1 MIRGL
6 VRLILVVIVIVAVG
20 AFFFGYRWADDG
32 SVAVDRPVGTTGPA
46 PDVDIDT
53 ERARE
58 AGAEVGERVAVG
70 AETAG
75 RAVADASLT
84 SKIKAKMALDD
95 RVSAASID
103 VDTAGSVVTLS
114 GRVASQDERTR
125 ALQLAKDTDGVTSVV
140 DRLTVAA
147 R

>member
-6 VRLILVVIVIVAVG
+6 FRLILVVVVIVAVG
-20 AFFFGYRWADDG
+20 AFFFGYRWADGDLDI
-32 SVAVDRPVGTTGPA
+32 DRPVGTTGA
-46 PDVDIDT
+46 PDIDIDT

-58 AGAEVGERVAVG
+58 TGAEVGERVATG
-70 AETAG
+70 AETAQ

-95 RVSAASID
+95 RVRAATID

-114 GRVASQDERTR
+114 GRVASDDERTR
-125 ALQLAKDTDGVTSVV
+125 ALQLAKETDGVTSVV

>member
-6 VRLILVVIVIVAVG
+6 FRLILVVIVIVAVG
-20 AFFFGYRWADDG
+20 AFFFGYRWADGDG
-32 SVAVDRPVGTTGPA
+32 VDIDRPVGTTG

-58 AGAEVGERVAVG
+58 AGADVGERVAVG

-95 RVSAASID
+95 RVSAATID

-125 ALQLAKDTDGVTSVV
+125 ALQLAKETDGVTSVV

>member
-6 VRLILVVIVIVAVG
+6 FRLILVVVVIVALG
-20 AFFFGYRWADDG
+20 AFFIGYRWAGSDG
-32 SVAVDRPVGTTGPA
+32 AGVDRPIGTTGPV

-58 AGAEVGERVAVG
+58 AGADVGKRV
-70 AETAG
+70 
-75 RAVADASLT
+75 ASLT

-95 RVSAASID
+95 RVSAANID
-103 VDTAGSVVTLS
+103 VDTSGSIVTLS
-114 GRVASQDERTR
+114 GRVASDDERTR

-140 DRLTVAA
+140 DRLTVTV

>member
-1 MIRGL
+1 MIRGFF
-6 VRLILVVIVIVAVG
+6 RLILVVLVVVALG
-20 AFFFGYRWADDG
+20 AFFIGYRWADGDG
-32 SVAVDRPVGTTGPA
+32 PDVDRPVGTTGPA
-46 PDVDIDT
+46 PDIDVDT

-70 AETAG
+70 AEAAQ

-95 RVSAASID
+95 RVRAANID